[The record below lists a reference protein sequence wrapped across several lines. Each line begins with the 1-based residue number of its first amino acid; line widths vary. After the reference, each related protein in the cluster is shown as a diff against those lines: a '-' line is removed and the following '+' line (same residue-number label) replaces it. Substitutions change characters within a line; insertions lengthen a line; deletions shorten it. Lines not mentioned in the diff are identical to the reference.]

1 MRARAAGH
9 RLVAMPPDGARIRHH
24 DQEAR
29 SNALVL
35 LLKSAGGLRSVPY
48 SRIHLLTTQ
57 ICIDL
62 NHARDSRVDKCA
74 ALPALCAFTP
84 PLNMRA
90 DPSSSCVSFGLQ
102 PCF

>member
-48 SRIHLLTTQ
+48 SRIHLLTLITRATVEWISVPPSQ
-57 ICIDL
+57 
-62 NHARDSRVDKCA
+62 
-74 ALPALCAFTP
+74 LCA
-84 PLNMRA
+84 LSR
-90 DPSSSCVSFGLQ
+90 LR
-102 PCF
+102 